1 MSHTPPL
8 VAGTIDLLRGHP
20 STRLL
25 ATSQI
30 ADAAAAVLNS
40 PSLPVDSYAVIRH
53 PLHYASEMGNRDVRG
68 EIGKWASERYG
79 LKEEIGL

>member
-1 MSHTPPL
+1 MRDTPPL
-8 VAGTIDLLRGHP
+8 VAGNIDLLRGHP

-30 ADAAAAVLNS
+30 ADAAAAVLSS
-40 PSLPVDSYAVIRH
+40 PSLPTDSYAVVRH

-68 EIGKWASERYG
+68 EIARWAGERYG
-79 LKEEIGL
+79 LREEIGL

>member
-1 MSHTPPL
+1 MRDMPPL
-8 VAGTIDLLRGHP
+8 VSGNIDLLRGHP

-30 ADAAAAVLNS
+30 ADAAAVVLNA
-40 PSLPVDSYAVIRH
+40 PSLPVDSYTVIRH

-68 EIGKWASERYG
+68 EIARWAGERYG
-79 LKEEIGL
+79 LREEIGL

>member
-1 MSHTPPL
+1 MRDTPPL
-8 VAGTIDLLRGHP
+8 VVDDIDLLRGHP

-30 ADAAAAVLNS
+30 ADAAAVVLNS
-40 PSLPVDSYAVIRH
+40 PSLPVDSYTEIRH
-53 PLHYASEMGNRDVRG
+53 PLHYASEMGNKDVRG
-68 EIGKWASERYG
+68 EIGKWTSERYG